1 MDIPVF
7 NVEKN
12 NKMMGL
18 LQRDGPDFPFQ
29 ISPRKTRGFMFYV
42 NLLRV
47 LDLMLLGSWQ
57 LQKHGQ
63 QRAGPNK
70 MTPSRRTFWGT
81 TGVSQ
86 ETQGT
91 NRPKKQKGFEPQ
103 MLEMFTFKKFDIKLI
118 HSKNSVLE
126 LHSPQ
131 CGLFFLK
138 KK

>member
-47 LDLMLLGSWQ
+47 LDLMLLGSWPKLLPSKQ
-57 LQKHGQ
+57 LQNKKH
-63 QRAGPNK
+63 RGPL
-70 MTPSRRTFWGT
+70 
-81 TGVSQ
+81 
-86 ETQGT
+86 
-91 NRPKKQKGFEPQ
+91 PKKQKGFEPQ
-103 MLEMFTFKKFDIKLI
+103 MLEIFTCKKFDIKLI

-131 CGLFFLK
+131 CGLFFLEK
-138 KK
+138 K